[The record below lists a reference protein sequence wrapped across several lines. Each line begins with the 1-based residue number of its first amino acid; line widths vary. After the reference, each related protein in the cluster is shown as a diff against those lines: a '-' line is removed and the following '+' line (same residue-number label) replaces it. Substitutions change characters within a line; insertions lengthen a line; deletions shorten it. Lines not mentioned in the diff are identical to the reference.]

1 MNEGVS
7 PIRGGRILSGFVW
20 FCTVIA
26 DSTGQCRTRLRREPR
41 RGGEAPGETV
51 RGVESQ
57 LRLSKSGAGAKG
69 VTKGWKPR
77 HTLPAD

>member
-1 MNEGVS
+1 MAEGIS
-7 PIRGGRILSGFVW
+7 RICGGCILSGFVW
-20 FCTVIA
+20 FCPVTAAVA
-26 DSTGQCRTRLRREPR
+26 GRWRTRLRREPR